1 MGSAQDPVT
10 NSMAEKT
17 IGVEDNRSTSSA
29 MAGDVAHHEGVAAA
43 HNEDAPVDFSEV
55 QEMKQGLGGR
65 HLQMMALAGAVG
77 TGLFLGSGRAIAN
90 AGPLGALLGYTFVGI
105 AAAGVVLEVSEMAA
119 LMPVAGGIVRYA
131 EVWVDPA
138 LSFANGWNMVYKGI
152 IFIPTE
158 IVAGAVLMGFW
169 LPTNSAVVSS
179 QPLLTNSCGRCV
191 FTNSAPQWITV
202 FGFLMAISNS
212 LFIRVLGELEFG
224 FALLK
229 ISLIVIVNVMALVIV
244 CGGAPNHEVIGF
256 KYWNGRAPLYL

>member
-1 MGSAQDPVT
+1 MGSSQSPDT
-10 NSMAEKT
+10 NGMAEKAT
-17 IGVEDNRSTSSA
+17 GIEDNRSDTSA
-29 MAGDVAHHEGVAAA
+29 TAGDSVRHERVSTAN
-43 HNEDAPVDFSEV
+43 NEEAPVDFAEV
-55 QEMKQGLGGR
+55 REMKQGLGAR

-90 AGPLGALLGYTFVGI
+90 AGPLGALLGYTFVGV

-169 LPTNSAVVSS
+169 LPTNSAVVRS
-179 QPLLTNSCGRCV
+179 
-191 FTNSAPQWITV
+191 
-202 FGFLMAISNS
+202 
-212 LFIRVLGELEFG
+212 
-224 FALLK
+224 
-229 ISLIVIVNVMALVIV
+229 
-244 CGGAPNHEVIGF
+244 
-256 KYWNGRAPLYL
+256 